1 VQNCILYREAGFR
14 ATGAALALPPRLRS
28 PIYGGAAPATRRRVA
43 LSAQEKVFPAPGGFD
58 YPSSF
63 ASATF
68 GGALV
73 KRILWMVLALLVA
86 APAWAQQYDVLI
98 RNGRV
103 VDGSGNPWVYA
114 DVGIVGDRI
123 AFVGRAGESVT
134 AKRTL
139 DAKGLIVA
147 PGFIDMLG
155 QSETTLLIDKQAV
168 SKLTQGITT
177 EITGEGES
185 IAPQN
190 DFTIAEAKDALEH
203 YKLSVDWRTLD
214 EYFQRLEKQGSG
226 VNLATFVGATQV
238 REVVLGKEDRA
249 PTEHE
254 LAQMVEY
261 VEDAM
266 LDGALGV
273 STSLI
278 YAPASYAKTDELI
291 ALAKT
296 ASKHGGIYATHIRN
310 EGDTELQAL
319 DEAFRIGREASLP
332 VQIWHLKVAGR
343 ENWGNMPKVLAAIEK
358 ARAEGLDVTADQYP
372 YIASATSLGA
382 TIPPKYHE
390 GGVDQFVARLRD
402 PATRAAI
409 RKELESAPSG
419 SLENMWRGTGGPQG
433 ILVASVLSPALKKYE
448 GKTIAQIAAMDRK
461 DPLDAL
467 LDLVIADRDNVG
479 AIYFEMNEDEVRLA
493 MQQPWVSVDTD
504 YGAVSTT
511 GPLSESKSHPRAW
524 GSFPRILGKYV
535 REEHVLRLEEA
546 IRKMTS
552 LAAQQVKLD
561 HRGMVRPDY
570 FADLTLFNPET
581 VRDVATF
588 DDPNRPSQ
596 GIEYVF
602 VNGVLSLEHGQVTGQ
617 LGGRPLRGP
626 GYAAREYAPEGLA
639 PRGKIA
645 GVITD
650 EEGWPLPRTK
660 VTLSRASGEVVGTF
674 ETRKE
679 GRYEI
684 PSEAECDPCTLKA
697 ERAGF
702 APAEREVRYNGSNS
716 LWFSFALRRVE
727 AGDEH

>member
-1 VQNCILYREAGFR
+1 VK
-14 ATGAALALPPRLRS
+14 
-28 PIYGGAAPATRRRVA
+28 
-43 LSAQEKVFPAPGGFD
+43 KVLC
-58 YPSSF
+58 S
-63 ASATF
+63 
-68 GGALV
+68 
-73 KRILWMVLALLVA
+73 VLGLLLA

-114 DVGIVGDRI
+114 DVGLVGDRI
-123 AFVGRAGESVT
+123 AFVGRAGEGVT
-134 AKRTL
+134 ARRTI
-139 DAKGLIVA
+139 DAQGLMVA

-155 QSETTLLIDKQAV
+155 QSESTLLIDKHGF
-168 SKLTQGITT
+168 SKLSQGITT
-177 EITGEGES
+177 EVTGEGES

-203 YKLSVDWRTLD
+203 YKLTVDWRTLD

-249 PTEHE
+249 PTPHE
-254 LAQMVEY
+254 LAQMVEL
-261 VEDAM
+261 VENAM

-278 YAPASYAKTDELI
+278 YAPANYAQTDELI
-291 ALAKT
+291 ALAKA
-296 ASKHGGIYATHIRN
+296 ASKHGGLYASHIRN
-310 EGDTELQAL
+310 EGDTEMQAL
-319 DEAFRIGREASLP
+319 DEAFRIGREANLP
-332 VQIWHLKVAGR
+332 VEIWHLKSAGR
-343 ENWGNMPKVLAAIEK
+343 QNWGKMRQVLTRIEQ

-372 YIASATSLGA
+372 YVAGATSLGA
-382 TIPPKYHE
+382 SIPPRFHA
-390 GGVDQFVARLRD
+390 GGVDAFVKRLQD
-402 PATRAAI
+402 PAVRKQI
-409 RKELESAPSG
+409 REELNNPETKIDN
-419 SLENMWRGTGGPQG
+419 LWRGTGGPEG
-433 ILVASVLSPALKKYE
+433 VLVASVLDPALKKYE
-448 GKTIAQIAAMDRK
+448 GRTVAQIAQDQNK
-461 DPLDAL
+461 DPFDAL
-467 LDLVIADRDNVG
+467 LDFVIADHDNTG
-479 AIYFEMNEDEVRLA
+479 AIYFLMNEDDVRLA
-493 MQQPWVSVDTD
+493 LAQPWVAVGTD
-504 YGAVSTT
+504 YGAINTV

-524 GSFPRILGKYV
+524 GTFPRILGKYV
-535 REEHVLRLEEA
+535 REEQVLRLEEA

-552 LAAQQVKLD
+552 LAAQRVKLD
-561 HRGMVRPDY
+561 HRGMVKPDY
-570 FADLTLFNPET
+570 FADLTLFNPDT

-588 DDPNRPSQ
+588 DDPNRPSE

-602 VNGVLSLEHGQVTGQ
+602 VNGVLSLEHGKLTGQ

-639 PRGKIA
+639 PRGRVA
-645 GVITD
+645 GVVTD

-684 PSEAECDPCTLKA
+684 PSETECDPCTLKA

-702 APAEREVRYNGSNS
+702 APAERGVRYNGSNS
-716 LWFSFALRRVE
+716 LWFNFTLRRME
-727 AGDEH
+727 TGEGH

>member
-1 VQNCILYREAGFR
+1 VKKTLWLF
-14 ATGAALALPPRLRS
+14 ATLLL
-28 PIYGGAAPATRRRVA
+28 AAPA
-43 LSAQEKVFPAPGGFD
+43 S
-58 YPSSF
+58 
-63 ASATF
+63 
-68 GGALV
+68 
-73 KRILWMVLALLVA
+73 
-86 APAWAQQYDVLI
+86 AQQYDVLI

-114 DVGIVGDRI
+114 DVGILGDRI
-123 AFVGRAGESVT
+123 AFVGHADERVT

-139 DAKGLIVA
+139 DAKGLVVA

-155 QSETTLLIDKQAV
+155 QSESNLLIDKQAF
-168 SKLTQGITT
+168 SKLSQGITT

-190 DFTIAEAKDALEH
+190 DFTIAEARDSLEH
-203 YKLSVDWRTLD
+203 YKLTVDWRTLD

-249 PTEHE
+249 PTPHE
-254 LAQMVEY
+254 LEQMVEY

-278 YAPASYAKTDELI
+278 YAPANYAQTDELI
-291 ALAKT
+291 VLAKA
-296 ASKHGGIYATHIRN
+296 ASKHGGIYASHIRN
-310 EGDTELQAL
+310 EGDSELQAL
-319 DEAFRIGREASLP
+319 DEAYRIGREAHLP
-332 VQIWHLKVAGR
+332 VEVWHFKVAGR
-343 ENWGNMPKVLAAIEK
+343 ENWGKMRQVIAHIEQ
-358 ARAEGLDVTADQYP
+358 ARAQGLDVTADQYP

-382 TIPPKYHE
+382 VIPPKYHA
-390 GGVDQFVARLRD
+390 GGVEQFVARLQD
-402 PATRAAI
+402 PATRAVI
-409 RKELESAPSG
+409 RRELESAPTG
-419 SLENMWRGTGGPQG
+419 SQENMWRGTGGPSG
-433 ILVASVLSPALKKYE
+433 ILVVSVLRSDLKRYE
-448 GKTIAQIAAMDRK
+448 GKTIAQIAEMDHK

-467 LDLVIADRDNVG
+467 LDVVIADHDNVG
-479 AIYFEMNEDEVRLA
+479 AVYFEMNEDDVRLA
-493 MQQPWVSVDTD
+493 MQQPWVAVDTD
-504 YGAVSTT
+504 YGGINNV

-524 GSFPRILGKYV
+524 GTFPRILGKYV
-535 REEHVLRLEEA
+535 REEHVLCLEDA
-546 IRKMTS
+546 VRKMTS
-552 LAAQQVKLD
+552 LAAQRVKLD

-570 FADLTLFNPET
+570 FADLTIFDPET

-588 DDPNRPSQ
+588 DDSNRPSE

-602 VNGVLSLEHGQVTGQ
+602 VNGVLSLEHGKLTGQ

-645 GVITD
+645 GVVTD

-660 VTLSRASGEVVGTF
+660 VTLRRASGEIVGTL

-679 GRYEI
+679 GRFEI
-684 PSEAECDPCTLKA
+684 LTDVPCDPCTLQA
-697 ERAGF
+697 ERMGF
-702 APAEREVRYNGSNS
+702 ASAQRQVQYNGANS
-716 LWFSFALRRVE
+716 LWFSFPLRRLQT
-727 AGDEH
+727 GDKH

>member
-1 VQNCILYREAGFR
+1 
-14 ATGAALALPPRLRS
+14 
-28 PIYGGAAPATRRRVA
+28 
-43 LSAQEKVFPAPGGFD
+43 
-58 YPSSF
+58 
-63 ASATF
+63 
-68 GGALV
+68 V
-73 KRILWMVLALLVA
+73 KRILWAVLALLLA

-123 AFVGRAGESVT
+123 AFVGHADPNVT
-134 AKRTL
+134 AKRTI

-155 QSETTLLIDKQAV
+155 QSEVNLLIDKQAL
-168 SKLTQGITT
+168 SKLTQGVTT
-177 EITGEGES
+177 EVTGEGES

-190 DFTIAEAKDALEH
+190 DFTIAEAKDSLEH
-203 YKLSVDWRTLD
+203 YKLTVDWRTLD

-249 PTEHE
+249 PTPHE
-254 LAQMVEY
+254 LEQMVEY

-278 YAPASYAKTDELI
+278 YAPANYAKTDELI
-291 ALAKT
+291 VLAKA
-296 ASKHGGIYATHIRN
+296 ASKHGGIYASHIRN

-319 DEAFRIGREASLP
+319 DEAFRIGREANLP
-332 VQIWHLKVAGR
+332 VEIWHFKVAGR
-343 ENWGNMPKVLAAIEK
+343 ENWGNMPKAIAAIEK
-358 ARAEGLDVTADQYP
+358 ARAQGLDVTADQYP

-382 TIPPKYHE
+382 VIPPKYHA
-390 GGVDQFVARLRD
+390 GGVDQFVARLQD

-409 RKELESAPSG
+409 RRELESAPSG
-419 SLENMWRGTGGPQG
+419 SLENMWRGTGGPAG
-433 ILVASVLSPALKKYE
+433 ILVVSVLRSDLKRYE
-448 GKTIAQIAAMDRK
+448 GKNIAQIGEMDHK
-461 DPLDAL
+461 DPMDAL
-467 LDLVIADRDNVG
+467 LDLVIADHDNVG
-479 AIYFEMNEDEVRLA
+479 AVYFEMKEEEVRLA

-504 YGAVSTT
+504 YGAVSTS

-524 GSFPRILGKYV
+524 GTFPRILGKYV

-546 IRKMTS
+546 VRKMTS
-552 LAAQQVKLD
+552 LPAQRVKLD

-570 FADLTLFNPET
+570 FADITIFNPET

-588 DDPNRPSQ
+588 EDPNRTSQ

-602 VNGVLSLEHGQVTGQ
+602 VNGVLSVEHDKVTGQ
-617 LGGRPLRGP
+617 VGGRPLRGP
-626 GYAAREYAPEGLA
+626 GYAARDYFPEGLA

-650 EEGWPLPRTK
+650 AEGWPLPRTK
-660 VTLSRASGEVVGTF
+660 VTLTRATGEVVGTF
-674 ETRKE
+674 ETRKQ
-679 GRYEI
+679 GRYEVL
-684 PSEAECDPCTLKA
+684 SDTACDPCTLKV
-697 ERAGF
+697 ERMGF
-702 APAEREVRYNGSNS
+702 APAEREVRYNGANS
-716 LWFSFALRRVE
+716 LWFSFALRRLE
-727 AGDEH
+727 AGDER

>member
-1 VQNCILYREAGFR
+1 MK
-14 ATGAALALPPRLRS
+14 
-28 PIYGGAAPATRRRVA
+28 
-43 LSAQEKVFPAPGGFD
+43 KVLC
-58 YPSSF
+58 S
-63 ASATF
+63 
-68 GGALV
+68 
-73 KRILWMVLALLVA
+73 VLGLLLA

-114 DVGIVGDRI
+114 DVGLVGDRI
-123 AFVGRAGESVT
+123 AFVGRAGEGVT
-134 AKRTL
+134 ARRTI
-139 DAKGLIVA
+139 DAQGLMVA

-155 QSETTLLIDKQAV
+155 QSESTLLIDKHGF
-168 SKLTQGITT
+168 SKLSQGITT
-177 EITGEGES
+177 EVTGEGES

-203 YKLSVDWRTLD
+203 YKLTVDWRTLD

-249 PTEHE
+249 PTPHE
-254 LAQMVEY
+254 LAQMVEL
-261 VEDAM
+261 VENAM

-278 YAPASYAKTDELI
+278 YAPANYAQTDELI
-291 ALAKT
+291 ALAKA
-296 ASKHGGIYATHIRN
+296 ASKHGGLYASHIRN
-310 EGDTELQAL
+310 EGDTEMQAL
-319 DEAFRIGREASLP
+319 DEAFRIGREANLP
-332 VQIWHLKVAGR
+332 VEIWHLKSAGR
-343 ENWGNMPKVLAAIEK
+343 QNWGKMRQVLTRIEQ

-372 YIASATSLGA
+372 YVAGATSLGA
-382 TIPPKYHE
+382 SIPPRFHA
-390 GGVDQFVARLRD
+390 GGVDAFVKRLQD
-402 PATRAAI
+402 PAVRKQI
-409 RKELESAPSG
+409 REELNNPETKIDN
-419 SLENMWRGTGGPQG
+419 LWRGTGGPEG
-433 ILVASVLSPALKKYE
+433 VLVASVLDPALKKYE
-448 GKTIAQIAAMDRK
+448 GRTVAQIAQDQNK
-461 DPLDAL
+461 DPFDAL
-467 LDLVIADRDNVG
+467 LDFVIADHDNTG
-479 AIYFEMNEDEVRLA
+479 AIYFLMNEDDVRLA
-493 MQQPWVSVDTD
+493 LAQPWVAVGTD
-504 YGAVSTT
+504 YGAINTV

-524 GSFPRILGKYV
+524 GTFPRILGKYV
-535 REEHVLRLEEA
+535 REEQVLRLEEA

-552 LAAQQVKLD
+552 LAAQRVKLD
-561 HRGMVRPDY
+561 HRGMVKPDY
-570 FADLTLFNPET
+570 FADLTLFNPDT

-588 DDPNRPSQ
+588 DDPNRPSE

-602 VNGVLSLEHGQVTGQ
+602 VNGVLSLEHGKLTGQ

-639 PRGKIA
+639 PRGRVA
-645 GVITD
+645 GVVTD

-684 PSEAECDPCTLKA
+684 PSETECDPCTLKA

-702 APAEREVRYNGSNS
+702 APAERGVRYNGSNS
-716 LWFSFALRRVE
+716 LWFNFTLRRME
-727 AGDEH
+727 TGEGH